1 MRLKQPRVKDE
12 AHLEFI
18 RSLPCVSCG
27 DNTATEA
34 AHLRAANLDY
44 GKPAPGMQAKPHDRW
59 ALPLCGRCHREQH
72 EGDEAM
78 FWAFRGV
85 NPWVLAMTLHDVSGD
100 HEMACTVIDR
110 QKSELVHAGRTRC

>member
-1 MRLKQPRVKDE
+1 MRLKNPRVKDE
-12 AHLEFI
+12 THLEFI

-34 AHLRAANLDY
+34 AHLRATNLAY

-59 ALPLCGRCHREQH
+59 TLPLCGRCHREQH

-85 NPWVLAMTLHDVSGD
+85 NPWVLAMTLHGVSGD
-100 HEMACTVIDR
+100 HEMACIVIER
-110 QKSELVHAGRTRC
+110 QKSELVKR

>member
-34 AHLRAANLDY
+34 AHLRAANRDY
-44 GKPAPGMQAKPHDRW
+44 GKEPAGMQAKPHDRW
-59 ALPLCGRCHREQH
+59 TLPLCGRCHREQH
-72 EGDEAM
+72 EGDEAA
-78 FWAFRGV
+78 FWAFRGY
-85 NPWVLAMTLHDVSGD
+85 NPWVLAMTLHAVSGD
-100 HEMACTVIDR
+100 HAMACEVIER
-110 QKSELVHAGRTRC
+110 QKSALVGE